1 MNRTDF
7 ETQLKY
13 ETAEINMEH
22 VDKVIVDSLEPFAD
36 SIKNSHETKKVNDTY
51 NFVAIMEE
59 LGEMTTVLSQYIR
72 GRKDKIDLLEELAD
86 TALSVRYIQ
95 LMCGINDEELKK
107 AINVK
112 INRQDKRRE
121 DLSYNV

>member
-1 MNRTDF
+1 MNRADF
-7 ETQLKY
+7 ETQLKN

-36 SIKNSHETKKVNDTY
+36 SIKDSHETKKVNDTY

-72 GRKDKIDLLEELAD
+72 GRKDKIDLRHSAQRKIY
-86 TALSVRYIQ
+86 TAYVRYQ
-95 LMCGINDEELKK
+95 
-107 AINVK
+107 
-112 INRQDKRRE
+112 
-121 DLSYNV
+121 

>member
-36 SIKNSHETKKVNDTY
+36 SIKDSHETKKVNDTY

-112 INRQDKRRE
+112 INRQNKRRA

>member
-36 SIKNSHETKKVNDTY
+36 SIKDSHETKKVNDTY

-112 INRQDKRRE
+112 INRQDKRRA

>member
-1 MNRTDF
+1 MNRADF
-7 ETQLKY
+7 ETQLKN

-36 SIKNSHETKKVNDTY
+36 SIKDSHETKKVNDTY

-95 LMCGINDEELKK
+95 LMCGINDEELKR

>member
-1 MNRTDF
+1 MNRVDF
-7 ETQLKY
+7 EAQLKN

-36 SIKNSHETKKVNDTY
+36 SIKDSHETKKVNDTY

>member
-1 MNRTDF
+1 MNRADF
-7 ETQLKY
+7 ETQLKN

-36 SIKNSHETKKVNDTY
+36 SIKDSHETKKVNDTY

-112 INRQDKRRE
+112 INRQDKRRK

>member
-1 MNRTDF
+1 MNRADF

-36 SIKNSHETKKVNDTY
+36 SIKDSHETKKVNDTY